1 MSERE
6 YRLDV
11 CPECKVRE
19 GDSSE
24 KKLFQCRYCER
35 WFCERHLEP
44 RLAVIR
50 DFNKII
56 KDKEWRDMVEEDWKR
71 EDGHSD
77 YAYTKERFDELKV
90 EKEIVRSKIEAFLN
104 KSRAYRKVIPR
115 RQYATI
121 GENRICPK
129 CGSNRTMTTAHRE
142 GFEAFECL
150 SCHYSWKEPKDKS
163 TVFEKPII
171 EKMPKEE
178 TEEFIKAE
186 KSEIGRIKRTSTL
199 REIKQ
204 SLSNYLFS
212 AIFTLIGLGIVYW
225 QVHSPVLLFL
235 IFFYIIPIPVI
246 LIGIVLFFIGF
257 LFSVGISVSMIKK
270 LSISTKLLAVPSI
283 LSLIMFSFFGF
294 TVLSTMH
301 KTLYV
306 GTNLVD
312 VNYVR
317 SRVFDLINE
326 ERLNRNLPILLLDK
340 KLEQVAQ
347 AWSEDLGNRSVL
359 EHGNF
364 EARMLSIG
372 YGSYP
377 CGEIIEQIDLQG
389 MGFFQSSVERQLVD
403 GWLGSEG
410 HKKIMLMASSGYF
423 GVGIAKNSA
432 SIYAVV
438 DFRFD

>member
-1 MSERE
+1 MSQRE
-6 YRLDV
+6 HHTDV
-11 CPECKVRE
+11 CPECKHRE

-56 KDKEWRDMVEEDWKR
+56 KDKEWRELVEEDWKR
-71 EDGHSD
+71 EDGHPD
-77 YAYTKERFDELKV
+77 YAYTKERFDELKI
-90 EKEIVRSKIEAFLN
+90 EKEILRSKIEAFLN
-104 KSRAYRKVIPR
+104 KSRAYRKTVSR
-115 RQYATI
+115 EQYAKI
-121 GENRICPK
+121 GEHHICPR
-129 CGSNRTMTTAHRE
+129 CGSNHTMTTVYRE
-142 GFEAFECL
+142 EYEAFQCL
-150 SCHYSWKEPKDKS
+150 SCHYIWKEPRVSERS
-163 TVFEKPII
+163 TFEKIQ
-171 EKMPKEE
+171 KEE
-178 TEEFIKAE
+178 TKKF
-186 KSEIGRIKRTSTL
+186 KRTATW
-199 REIKQ
+199 REIRH

-212 AIFTLIGLGIVYW
+212 AILTLIGLGIVYW
-225 QVHSPVLLFL
+225 QVHSPALLFL
-235 IFFYIIPIPVI
+235 IFYVIPIPVI
-246 LIGIVLFFIGF
+246 LIGIILFFIGF
-257 LFSVGISVSMIKK
+257 LSSVGISVSMIKK
-270 LSISTKLLAVPSI
+270 PSISTKLLAVPLI
-283 LSLIMFSFFGF
+283 FSLVMFSFFGF
-294 TVLSTMH
+294 TMLSTMH

-312 VNYVR
+312 VSYVR
-317 SRVFDLINE
+317 GRVFDLINE
-326 ERLNRNLPILLLDK
+326 ERLNRSLPLLLADK

-347 AWSEDLGNRSVL
+347 VWSEDLANRSVL

-372 YGSYP
+372 YGSYQ

-389 MGFFQSSVERQLVD
+389 MGFFQSPVERQLID

-423 GVGIAKNSA
+423 GVGITKNSA

-438 DFRFD
+438 DFRFN